1 MQPVDFTTLMAAC
14 CELRSEWVP
23 GRTEQVYQRDRYT
36 IAISLRT
43 LKSRG
48 WLTICW
54 HPQAARI
61 GLSEPPPRTPDTFTF
76 SDQLRHQLTGLAL
89 IGIEAIAPWERVL
102 DLQFARR
109 PGEAAS
115 FHLYVEIISK
125 YSNVILTGADNLIIT
140 VAHQVSSQ
148 QSSIRP
154 IQTGQPYERP
164 PALTGTLPN
173 LSESQERWQERVSLV
188 PGALQRQLLKSY
200 RGLSPGLVRSMA
212 QAADLNP
219 DQSTESLDPSDWQ
232 RLFQRWQEWLQVMGN
247 GEWGMGNGEDVGG
260 SRSATV
266 DTSSSS
272 SLSSQPV
279 VFQFQPGWT
288 AQGYTVLGWGMIE
301 PVSNVQSLL
310 DSYYTAELNQQEFAQ
325 LRHQLTQKLGNILG
339 KLRQKASTFEERLQ
353 QSDQADQQRQ
363 QADLLMAHLHE
374 WEPGMKSITLSDFD
388 TGKPVTISL
397 NPEKNAVQNAQ
408 ALYKRHQ
415 KLKRARNAVEPLLKD
430 VQEEIQYLEQVE
442 ASLNQLDTY
451 ATPKDLQTLQ
461 EIREEL
467 IGQRYLDAPEQRSRD
482 VSNVSEPHRYRTP
495 SGFELLVGRNNRQND
510 QLTFRTAGDYD
521 LWFHTQEIA
530 GSHVLMRLQAGTVP
544 DEADLQ
550 FAADL
555 AAHYSQARQS
565 DQVPVVYTEPKH
577 VYKPKGAKPGMAIY
591 KQERILWGR
600 PQKGNNYL
608 LADDTL

>member
-14 CELRSEWVP
+14 RELRSEWVP

-61 GLSEPPPRTPDTFTF
+61 CLSDPPPRTPDTFTF

-200 RGLSPGLVRSMA
+200 RGLSPGLVRSMV

-219 DQSTESLDPSDWQ
+219 DQSTESLDTSDWQ
-232 RLFQRWQEWLQVMGN
+232 LLFQRWQEWLQVMGN
-247 GEWGMGNGEDVGG
+247 GEWGMGNGEDLGG
-260 SRSATV
+260 SRSAAV
-266 DTSSSS
+266 DTSSHSS
-272 SLSSQPV
+272 
-279 VFQFQPGWT
+279 QFQPGWT

-374 WEPGMKSITLSDFD
+374 WEPGMKSISLSDFD
-388 TGKPVTISL
+388 TGKPVTIPL

-608 LADDTL
+608 LTDDTL

>member
-14 CELRSEWVP
+14 RELRSEWVP

-61 GLSEPPPRTPDTFTF
+61 CLSDPPPRTPDTFTF

-200 RGLSPGLVRSMA
+200 RGLSPGLVRSMV

-219 DQSTESLDPSDWQ
+219 DQSTESLDTSDWQ
-232 RLFQRWQEWLQVMGN
+232 LLFQRWQEWLQVMGN
-247 GEWGMGNGEDVGG
+247 GEWGMGNGEDLGG
-260 SRSATV
+260 SRSAAV
-266 DTSSSS
+266 DTSSHSS
-272 SLSSQPV
+272 
-279 VFQFQPGWT
+279 QFQPGWT

-374 WEPGMKSITLSDFD
+374 WEPGMKSITLADFD
-388 TGKPVTISL
+388 TGKPVTIPL

-608 LADDTL
+608 LTDDTL